1 MAHPAERILII
12 GGGTGGTMLAN
23 ALSPRHF
30 EVTVVTAS
38 PQHMFQ
44 PALLYVAFDHA
55 GVGISRNEAQLL
67 RRHVRLVHGA
77 VAEIDLREKRV
88 ALADGQPLGYDR
100 IIVATGI
107 TTDPG
112 QIPGLQQV
120 NETYGDYHSTPEQAR
135 KLRDKFA
142 EFEGG
147 TLVLG
152 QSSPVCKCPPS
163 PVEGILLADQLLR
176 RRGIRHRTRLVFV
189 TPYPRAYSAAGM
201 NEVVEPLL
209 RERNIEI
216 RTFFDVDRIDP
227 DSRTITSIE
236 GEDIGYDLPILI
248 PPFVG
253 ADIAYHPVGVLDEDR
268 FVRTDRRTLRVQGV
282 EHAFAVGDATDL
294 PTSKS
299 GVGAHLQ
306 AMVVAEQL
314 SGRPAVFT
322 GRTHCPLDLADGT
335 GTFVTGSYDAPVI
348 KSPPTRLKHQMKR
361 AFARV
366 YWMSLR
372 GRLEPMLRVYFRLTQ
387 PRRTLPPVGAPP
399 SPARRS

>member
-1 MAHPAERILII
+1 MGTRVLVI

-23 ALSPRHF
+23 ALDPRRF
-30 EVTVVTAS
+30 EVTVVSAWVT
-38 PQHMFQ
+38 HLFQ
-44 PALLYVAFDHA
+44 PALLYVAFEN
-55 GVGISRNEAQLL
+55 SRARIHRTERRLL
-67 RRHVRLVHGA
+67 PRHVELVADA
-77 VAEIDLREKRV
+77 VAEVDLLARTART
-88 ALADGQPLGYDR
+88 ADGTVLAYDEL
-100 IIVATGI
+100 IIATGI
-107 TTDPG
+107 STDPA
-112 QIPGLQQV
+112 QIPGLAEV
-120 NETYGDYHSTPEQAR
+120 NERYGDYHSSPSQAQ
-135 KLRDKFA
+135 KLWSSLDRFT
-142 EFEGG
+142 GG
-147 TLVLG
+147 TIALG
-152 QSSPVCKCPPS
+152 QASPICKCPPS
-163 PVEGILLADQLLR
+163 PVEGILLADRLLR
-176 RRGIRHRTRLVFV
+176 RRGVRDRTRLVFF
-189 TPYPRAYSAAGM
+189 TPYPRAYPAEPM
-201 NEVVEPLL
+201 NQIVEPRL
-209 RERNIEI
+209 RERGIEV
-216 RTFFDVDRIDP
+216 RTFFDVDRVDP
-227 DSRTITSIE
+227 ATGTIHSIE
-236 GEDIGYDLPILI
+236 GEQIDCDLPIVI

-253 ADIAYHPVGVLDEDR
+253 ADIAYRPLDVLDEDR